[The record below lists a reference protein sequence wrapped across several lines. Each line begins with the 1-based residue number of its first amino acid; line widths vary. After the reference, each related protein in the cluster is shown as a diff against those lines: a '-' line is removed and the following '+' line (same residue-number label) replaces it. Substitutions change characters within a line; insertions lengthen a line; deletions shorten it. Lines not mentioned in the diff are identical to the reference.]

1 MKIARM
7 MPQDVVRGLPLL
19 PRMLLSAKES
29 STLKGNLR
37 ERPLTRLEKAS
48 RDQPPEERIAAAD

>member
-29 STLKGNLR
+29 STLKGNL
-37 ERPLTRLEKAS
+37 EKGL
-48 RDQPPEERIAAAD
+48 